1 MATQKELQ
9 ALVQRRLQELAIMPE
24 EASRRADGA
33 VAPQAIADLAAGRAP
48 SHISDRFALA
58 LAVALSMPEVRVRRA
73 AGLPRLSDPRE
84 AIDTVP
90 HLRLIDGAN

>member
-1 MATQKELQ
+1 MASWDELQ
-9 ALVQRRLQELAIMPE
+9 ALVQRRLQELAITPE
-24 EASRRADGA
+24 EASRRADEA
-33 VAPQAIADLAAGRAP
+33 VPPQAIADLAAGRAP

-58 LAVALSMPEVRVRRA
+58 LAVALSVPEVRVRRA

-90 HLRLIDGAN
+90 HLRLIDGTN